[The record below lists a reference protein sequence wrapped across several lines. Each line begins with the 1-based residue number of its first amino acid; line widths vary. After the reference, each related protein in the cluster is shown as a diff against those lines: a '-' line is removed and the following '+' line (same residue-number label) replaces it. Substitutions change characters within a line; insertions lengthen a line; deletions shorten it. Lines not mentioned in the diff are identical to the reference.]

1 MSTIT
6 IFSLF
11 ESIDCADNPDCG
23 KEPKDNAKQA
33 ANDKYDGLHSLGVM
47 QSIMNLKS
55 TMEIKIQTMDA
66 ITSFIE

>member
-1 MSTIT
+1 LIQFS
-6 IFSLF
+6 SLF
-11 ESIDCADNPDCG
+11 ESIDCADKSDCG

-33 ANDKYDGLHSLGVM
+33 ADDKYDGLHSLGVM